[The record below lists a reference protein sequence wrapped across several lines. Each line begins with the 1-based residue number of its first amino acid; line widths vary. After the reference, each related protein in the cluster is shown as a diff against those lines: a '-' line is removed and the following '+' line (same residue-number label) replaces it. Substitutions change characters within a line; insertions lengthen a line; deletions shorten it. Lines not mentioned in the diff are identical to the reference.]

1 MDAAVAFLNGEMRD
15 IIYMRQPT
23 GFEQGQNLV
32 CKLKKSLYGLNPA
45 ARIWY
50 DTLVTYLKHID
61 FNVCAYDVGLFIHQ
75 HRQHLYLTS
84 HVDDF
89 KIVAA
94 DPADA
99 Q

>member
-1 MDAAVAFLNGEMRD
+1 MDVAVAFLNGIMRD
-15 IIYMRQPT
+15 TIYMRQPT
-23 GFEQGQNLV
+23 GFEKGEDLV
-32 CKLKKSLYGLNPA
+32 CKLKKSLYGLTPA

-50 DTLVTYLKHID
+50 DTLTTYLQSIGFK
-61 FNVCAYDVGLFIHQ
+61 VCPYDAGLFIHQ
-75 HRQHLYLTS
+75 SWKNLYMTS

-94 DPADA
+94 DPTDA